1 MNIRNTI
8 IKATALFV
16 VIGAMAALLAYNS
29 PDTERKET
37 ASKVDYRTYCYGQ
50 NADATTHTTSCFR
63 YTATDKGANISAP
76 RLNYAE
82 TRST

>member
-1 MNIRNTI
+1 MNIRGTI

-16 VIGAMAALLAYNS
+16 VIGAMAALLAYNN
-29 PDTERKET
+29 PDTERTTEPT
-37 ASKVDYRTYCYGQ
+37 ATDRIPTLP
-50 NADATTHTTSCFR
+50 THTTSCFR
-63 YTATDKGANISAP
+63 YTATGKGANISAP